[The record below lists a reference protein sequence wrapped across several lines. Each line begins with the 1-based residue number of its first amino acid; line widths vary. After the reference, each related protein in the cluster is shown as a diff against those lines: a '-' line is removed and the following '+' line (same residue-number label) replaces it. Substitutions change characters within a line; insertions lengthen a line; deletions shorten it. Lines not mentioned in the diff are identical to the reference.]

1 MSDSALYHPSLL
13 HGGSRETWRTRPH
26 LIELQ
31 DELERTRQ
39 ELATLRATTA
49 QVFSAILAELQA
61 RAVSIAPQIQKLG
74 DLNESALAGGEDLLA
89 ADCEE
94 IDAGHLESLEFL
106 DRRFRWLPSRSSA

>member
-13 HGGSRETWRTRPH
+13 HGGSRDTWRTRPH

-49 QVFSAILAELQA
+49 QVFSAILAELHG
-61 RAVSIAPQIQKLG
+61 RAASIAPQIQKLC
-74 DLNESALAGGEDLLA
+74 DLNEPVVDDVEDVLA
-89 ADCEE
+89 ADCED
-94 IDAGHLESLEFL
+94 IDAGHLESLEYL
-106 DRRFRWLPSRSSA
+106 DRRFRWLPSRSGV